1 MARKRYTIVV
11 EQTPNNWSAY
21 VPDVWGCITT
31 GKTRE
36 EVERNMVEAL
46 TGHFAVMHESGEPI
60 PEPGTWTA
68 VVEVEVPDEAS
79 VPSMS
84 SPAEA
89 R

>member
-1 MARKRYTIVV
+1 MLKKRYTVVV

-31 GKTRE
+31 GQTRE
-36 EVERNMVEAL
+36 QVERNIVEAL

-60 PEPGTWTA
+60 PAPGTWTS
-68 VVEVEVPDEAS
+68 VVEVEVPEDAATKP
-79 VPSMS
+79 VGT
-84 SPAEA
+84 PAEA

>member
-1 MARKRYTIVV
+1 V
-11 EQTPNNWSAY
+11 EEGPNNWSAY

-36 EVERNMVEAL
+36 EVERNIVEAL
-46 TGHFAVMHESGEPI
+46 TGHFAVMHESGETI
-60 PEPGTWTA
+60 PPPGTWTA
-68 VVEVEVPDEAS
+68 EVEVEVPDGA
-79 VPSMS
+79 PAAPAT

>member
-1 MARKRYTIVV
+1 MSTRRYTIVV

-36 EVERNMVEAL
+36 EVERNIVEAL
-46 TGHFAVMHESGEPI
+46 TGHFAVMRDSGEPI
-60 PEPGTWTA
+60 PPPGTWTS
-68 VVEVEVPDEAS
+68 VVEVAVPEQAS
-79 VPSMS
+79 TMPAV